1 MKNNVHTPKYIQ
13 ICIKRMYWHRQVVRN
28 NLSIVENWID
38 KNKIDKNIPLED
50 FINISDLEKKEKII
64 PGQLSIFDYLEN

>member
-1 MKNNVHTPKYIQ
+1 
-13 ICIKRMYWHRQVVRN
+13 MYWHRQVVRN

-38 KNKIDKNIPLED
+38 KNKIDKSIPLED
-50 FINISDLEKKEKII
+50 FINISDLEKKEKIT